1 MPQKRRKIPP
11 NQPCLDRLVRQVR
24 QVRKEKPGKV
34 VASVLGKPNL
44 AIVAQEATGDYSPVA
59 KACPA
64 NHRLDAAGGC

>member
-11 NQPCLDRLVRQVR
+11 NQPSLDRLVRQVR
-24 QVRKEKPGKV
+24 KEKPDKV
-34 VASVLGKPNL
+34 VASVVGKPNL
-44 AIVAQEATGDYSPVA
+44 AIVVQEATGAYSPVA